1 MSSTSPQPATYRD
14 PLREIYKG
22 SIGEEN
28 PAHHWMLA
36 RQQTALLC
44 IDMQYLDAARGH
56 GIFRDAT
63 SSGVPIEDQEYYF
76 STLEER
82 VIPRMRR
89 LQDAFR
95 RAELEV
101 IHVRIQALTADG
113 RDRSKGHKRLG
124 VLAGPG
130 TREADFL
137 EAVGPQGDEIVI
149 NKTASGVFSATNLNF
164 VLKNLGITAVYV
176 AGVYTNECVETTIR
190 DACDLG
196 FLVTMVDDCCTT
208 VTPELQRASIA
219 VLRDRYARILSSV
232 DAIEEIDS
240 IEKERLAAG

>member
-1 MSSTSPQPATYRD
+1 MTRFSTSTKAPSGKKIPPITGCSPGSKPRSFASTCNTSTPPAAT
-14 PLREIYKG
+14 G
-22 SIGEEN
+22 SSATPPP
-28 PAHHWMLA
+28 PASRW
-36 RQQTALLC
+36 RTRN
-44 IDMQYLDAARGH
+44 IIFPPSKAASYPACADSRTPS
-56 GIFRDAT
+56 AAP
-63 SSGVPIEDQEYYF
+63 S
-76 STLEER
+76 
-82 VIPRMRR
+82 
-89 LQDAFR
+89 
-95 RAELEV
+95 LEV

-137 EAVGPQGDEIVI
+137 EAVGPQGDEIII

-196 FLVTMVDDCCTT
+196 YLVTMVDDCCTT
-208 VTPELQRASIA
+208 VTPELQRASVT
-219 VLRDRYARILSSV
+219 VLRDRYARILSSE
-232 DAIEEIDS
+232 DAIAEIQS
-240 IEKERLAAG
+240 IEEERLPG